1 MLALHK
7 TWTTTTRARGFLFAN
22 TRGQG
27 VRELVLTQQRWFERP
42 RCCAE
47 GDGGGARRLSQACGF
62 VPPLLPEAPAR
73 DPRWAPRRFVL
84 QDCARLLHEGYKS
97 K

>member
-47 GDGGGARRLSQACGF
+47 GGGGGTSPLSGLRLC
-62 VPPLLPEAPAR
+62 PPLLPEAPAR